1 MLELLSQVFKST
13 DCSKVVNEAG
23 ILKVQTYKGGKLQA
37 MFTQSPTYTV
47 YPPLILSS
55 TVQ

>member
-1 MLELLSQVFKST
+1 MLELLSQIFEST
-13 DCSKVVNEAG
+13 DCIVVNEVG

-37 MFTQSPTYTV
+37 MFTQSPTYTL

-55 TVQ
+55 TDQ